1 MADEPTVY
9 IVDDDPLTVSLLV
22 HWLER
27 AGLRAARYDSAEA
40 FLAEYHG
47 APGCLV
53 LDVQMPGMSGLDLQR
68 QLNERGAELPV
79 IILTG
84 TADVPTAV
92 AAMKGGAVDLIEK
105 PVTAEV
111 LEARVRHALSRDA
124 TRRDRRAQRDGIE
137 ARAAQLSAR
146 EREVMDLVVAG
157 LANKQIA
164 VRLRLSEKTV
174 EAHRSRVMRKM
185 QADSVAELVRMA
197 VMLDPPPHA
206 SATLPPPALAG

>member
-1 MADEPTVY
+1 MAVEPTVY
-9 IVDDDPLTVSLLV
+9 VVDDDPLTVSLLV

-27 AGLRAARYDSAEA
+27 AGLRAERYDSAEG
-40 FLAEYHG
+40 FLEQYQG
-47 APGCLV
+47 GPGCLL

-68 QLNERGAELPV
+68 QLNERGVELPV

-111 LEARVRHALSRDA
+111 LVARVKHALSRDA
-124 TRRDRRAQRDGIE
+124 ARRDRRAQRDTIE

-157 LANKQIA
+157 LANKQVA

-197 VMLDPPPHA
+197 VTLDPAPH
-206 SATLPPPALAG
+206 TPGTQPPALAG

>member
-1 MADEPTVY
+1 MADQPTVY
-9 IVDDDPLTVSLLV
+9 VVDDDPLTVSLLV
-22 HWLER
+22 HWIER

-40 FLAEYHG
+40 FLAQYDG
-47 APGCLV
+47 APGCLL

-68 QLNERGAELPV
+68 QMTERGTELPV
-79 IILTG
+79 VILTG

-111 LEARVRHALSRDA
+111 LVARLKHALARGA
-124 TRRDRRAQRDGIE
+124 ALRDRRAQRDSIN
-137 ARAAQLSAR
+137 ARAEQLSAR

-164 VRLRLSEKTV
+164 MRLRLSEKTV

-185 QADSVAELVRMA
+185 QAESVAELVRMA
-197 VMLDPPPHA
+197 VTLDPAPTSPENQ
-206 SATLPPPALAG
+206 PPALAS

>member
-9 IVDDDPLTVSLLV
+9 IVDDDTLTVSLLV

-27 AGLRAARYDSAEA
+27 AGLRAEKYDSAEA
-40 FLAEYHG
+40 FLEHYRG

-53 LDVQMPGMSGLDLQR
+53 LDVQMPGMSGLELQR
-68 QLNERGAELPV
+68 KLNERGAELPV

-111 LEARVRHALSRDA
+111 LEARVRHALARDA
-124 TRRDRRAQRDGIE
+124 ARRDRRAQRDTIE
-137 ARAAQLSAR
+137 ARAAELSAR

-197 VMLDPPPHA
+197 VTLDPPPNA
-206 SATLPPPALAG
+206 PANDRPSALAG